1 MEKNMTR
8 TDPPAILVV
17 DDERANLIAMRHLLK
32 VLPCMVVEAQSGEEA
47 LRLCLGERFA
57 LALIDVRM
65 PGMDGFELAELLR
78 GTEHTKEMPLLFV
91 SATLTQM
98 PHALQGYQAGA
109 LDYIQKPV
117 DDRILLSKVKVLL
130 DLHQTREELRLHRDH
145 LAILVAERTASL
157 EQARAELRALHRH
170 VEQAREQERRR
181 IARALHDEMGNTLAQ
196 QKMTIEWL
204 LGNRRDPEQTHQE
217 LERLK
222 GQVEE
227 AIAKVRHL
235 TLILRPPVL
244 DHGTLPEILEWQAT
258 QFEKSSGIHCRV
270 ETAPMDTPMDE
281 NHKLAL
287 FRILQESLTNV
298 GRHAAASEVAIALHR
313 LDRRIQ
319 LTIQDN
325 GCGIPDEILLDPR
338 RCLGLRGMEER
349 ACQNGGE
356 LHVETSSAG
365 TRVTASLP
373 MGDGS

>member
-1 MEKNMTR
+1 MEKNTSR
-8 TDPPAILVV
+8 IDPPAILVV
-17 DDERANLIAMRHLLK
+17 DDQRANLIAMRRLLK
-32 VLPCMVVEAQSGEEA
+32 DLPATVMEAMSGDEA
-47 LRLCLGERFA
+47 LRLCLNARFA
-57 LALIDVRM
+57 LALIDVQM
-65 PGMDGFELAELLR
+65 PGMDGFELAEFLR
-78 GTEHTKEMPLLFV
+78 GTEHTREMPLLFV

-109 LDYIQKPV
+109 LDYLQKPV
-117 DDRILLSKVKVLL
+117 DNRILLSKVKVLL
-130 DLHQTREELRLHRDH
+130 DLHQAREELRLHRDH

-157 EQARAELRALHRH
+157 EEARAELRALNRH

-196 QKMTIEWL
+196 QKMTLEWL
-204 LGNRRDPEQTHQE
+204 LDNPHDPDRIHRE

-227 AIAKVRHL
+227 SIAKARHI
-235 TLILRPPVL
+235 TLMLRPPVL
-244 DHGTLPEILEWQAT
+244 DHGDLPEILEWQAAE
-258 QFEKSSGIHCRV
+258 FEKASGIHCRL
-270 ETAPMDTPMDE
+270 EAAPMEAPLDE

-298 GRHAAASEVAIALHR
+298 GRHAGASEVAIALDR
-313 LDRRIQ
+313 LERRVQ

-325 GCGIPDEILLDPR
+325 GSGIADEILLDPR

-356 LHVETSSAG
+356 LHVETSAAG

-373 MGDGS
+373 LGDVS